1 MSGARGIVHVVD
13 DDQALS
19 EALCFL
25 FRSRGVEPKPWLS
38 GEAFLAAAPLAGCVL
53 LDVRM
58 GGMSGLEVFERMRET
73 GSRLPVIFLSGH
85 GDVPMAVEALKK
97 GARDFV
103 VKPFNDNEL
112 VDRVLAAI
120 EAEAAE
126 REARERRDTVQA
138 RLAMLSDRERQVME
152 LMLAGRMNKV
162 IADDLGIAMRT
173 VEVHRARALEK
184 MGVRSAVE
192 LANLIAAAR
201 G

>member
-1 MSGARGIVHVVD
+1 MSAERRIVHVID
-13 DDQALS
+13 DDPALS

-25 FRSRGVEPKPWLS
+25 FRSRGVEPKPYLS
-38 GEAFLAAAPLAGCVL
+38 GEAFLAAAPTRGCVL

-58 GGMSGLEVFERMRET
+58 SGMSGLEVFERLCAA
-73 GSRLPVIFLSGH
+73 GAQLPVIFLSGH
-85 GDVPMAVEALKK
+85 ADVPMAVEALKK

-103 VKPFNDNEL
+103 VKPFNDNDL
-112 VDRVLAAI
+112 VDRVLAVL
-120 EAEAAE
+120 AADDE
-126 REARERRDTVQA
+126 SRAARERRDTVA
-138 RLAMLSDRERQVME
+138 HRLATLSERERQVME

-162 IADDLGIAMRT
+162 IADELGIAMRT

-192 LANLIAAAR
+192 LANLLAAAR